1 MSSLF
6 VGLNTANQAIQAD
19 QVEIQTINHNIAN
32 ANTEGFTQQTPD
44 LTASPPYTVPS
55 ILAPAGA
62 GQIGSGVTV
71 SAINRSRDPILDN
84 QYRYQNQFAG
94 QYSTLDTQLT
104 QVQSIFPEPSTNA
117 LGGKLSNF
125 WNSWQG
131 LADNPTDAGSRATL
145 QQNALALAT
154 QFNNNAQQ
162 LTTAQQSADNTVQ
175 TSVNTINT
183 DAQQIANLNQ
193 QIRAIIASGKQ
204 PNDLLDQRDLLLD
217 SIAKMTPITYSNNSD
232 GTITVQLAT
241 QVPGSTQ
248 LQADNTNVPA
258 LVSGTLVN
266 PLVYNA
272 MQSPSYT
279 YMTTTQQNSGIAS
292 GNETLTTSLTSG
304 PYSGSSQN
312 ILVKVSAVGG
322 GVVTGA
328 QYSTNGGSTWTA
340 AAGAGPFTATIGAN
354 TFQFS
359 FTNGANAPQTGDT
372 FALSTDTLATQYAA
386 QQVAG
391 TAGNTGNGT
400 LTAAGTYTGNAGT
413 LYKVQTTTVTNGVVS
428 QYSYETSTNGG
439 STWSAWTGPVSATT
453 ALAGMALT
461 FNPGSTSFAGTDTFT
476 ISGASLTPS
485 NTTVAN
491 TLTQP
496 ATSSTVNA
504 LYEPVGGQLGAAL
517 QLRDSIIGGTSGML
531 NQLNQMAQQVFTTVN
546 TQQEAGYDLNNN
558 RGQAFFSITGPSV
571 NGTALTAA
579 NFSVASNILTNT
591 NTIAAA
597 TSASSPG
604 DGSNAQA
611 VSNLQ
616 GLTGQPTNQTVQQ
629 AYVAMITTLGA
640 QAQQAQ
646 SNDQNQSTVM
656 NTLTNQRQSIGGVS
670 TNEQLTYLVQ
680 FQNSF
685 QASAKIISTI
695 DNMLSSV
702 IALAP
707 AN

>member
-71 SAINRSRDPILDN
+71 SAINRARDPILDN
-84 QYRYQNQFAG
+84 QFRYQNQFAG

-104 QVQSIFPEPSTNA
+104 QVQSIFPEPSTSA

-125 WNSWQG
+125 WSSWQG

-145 QQNALALAT
+145 QQNALALAN

-162 LTTAQQSADNTVQ
+162 LTTAQQSADNIVQ
-175 TSVNTINT
+175 TSINTVNT

-217 SIAKMTPITYSNNSD
+217 NIANITPITYSNNSD

-248 LQADNTNVPA
+248 LQVDNSTVPA

-279 YMTTTQQNSGIAS
+279 YMTSAQQTGGIAS
-292 GNETLTTSLTSG
+292 GNETMATSLTSG
-304 PYSGSSQN
+304 PYTGSSQN
-312 ILVKVSAVGG
+312 ILVKVATVSGG
-322 GVVTGA
+322 AITGA
-328 QYSTNGGSTWTA
+328 QYSTNGGSSWTA
-340 AAGAGPFTATIGAN
+340 ASGAGPFTATIGAN

-359 FTNGANAPQTGDT
+359 FANGSNPPQTGDT
-372 FALSTDTLATQYAA
+372 FAFSTDTLATQFTA
-386 QQVAG
+386 QQFAG
-391 TAGNTGNGT
+391 TSGNTGNGT
-400 LTAAGTYTGNAGT
+400 LTAAGKYTGTAGT
-413 LYKVQTTTVTNGVVS
+413 LYKVQTTTVASGVVS

-439 STWSAWTGPVSATT
+439 ATWSAWTGPVSAST
-453 ALAGMALT
+453 ALAGMSLT
-461 FNPGSTSFAGTDTFT
+461 FNPGSTAFAGTDTFT
-476 ISGASLTPS
+476 ISGSSLSPS

-491 TLTQP
+491 ALTQP

-517 QLRDSIIGGTSGML
+517 QLRDSTIGGTNGML
-531 NQLNQMAQQVFTTVN
+531 NQLNQMAQQIFTTVN

-558 RGQAFFSITGPSV
+558 RGQTFFSITGPSV

-579 NFSVASNILTNT
+579 NFSVASNILTDT

-597 TSASSPG
+597 TSANSPG

-616 GLTGQPTNQTVQQ
+616 SQTGQPTNQTIQQ
-629 AYVAMITTLGA
+629 TYVSMVTTLGA
-640 QAQQAQ
+640 EAQQAQ
-646 SNDQNQSTVM
+646 SNDQNQGTVM

-670 TNEQLTYLVQ
+670 TNEQLTNLVQ
-680 FQNSF
+680 FQNAF

-707 AN
+707 TN